1 MNTRTKDNLRFLIL
15 FPAAFTAASFL
26 FSLLSWGRVPHVGGT
41 AWTPASALIEL
52 GEHAAFGAVVALP
65 TRRPVPILVAT
76 LCAMS
81 LDVDHFGS
89 MIGLPMD
96 GRASHVALFAVLVTV
111 VVFLLARR
119 GSLGREIPT
128 PMAASIALATFM
140 AHLAWDAAG
149 GGGDFR
155 LWMPFSTAEVLI
167 SPVGGIILEV
177 SAVALT
183 TAVTAAT
190 GGWHRKKRS

>member
-1 MNTRTKDNLRFLIL
+1 MNTRIKDNLRFLIL

-26 FSLLSWGRVPHVGGT
+26 FSFLSWGRVPHVAGT
-41 AWTPASALIEL
+41 AWTPVTALVEL
-52 GEHAAFGAVVALP
+52 GEHAAFGAMAALP

-89 MIGLPMD
+89 MIGLPTD
-96 GRASHVALFAVLVTV
+96 GRASHVALFAVLVTALI
-111 VVFLLARR
+111 FLLARK
-119 GSLGREIPT
+119 GIFGRNIPT
-128 PMAASIALATFM
+128 PVLVAVAPATFL

-149 GGGDFR
+149 GGGNFR
-155 LWMPFSTAEVLI
+155 LWMPFSVGIVSI
-167 SPVGGIILEV
+167 SPVGGIILE
-177 SAVALT
+177 AGAIALT

-190 GGWHRKKRS
+190 SGWHWRKRS